1 MPKARIRNSTLDLYV
16 ARGGSSI
23 SITAVPEAA
32 GAAPGLVVH
41 HYGSKEGLRR
51 ARPALKPATSLW
63 RWDHESL

>member
-1 MPKARIRNSTLDLYV
+1 MAKARIRNSTLDLYV
-16 ARGGSSI
+16 AGGGSSI

-51 ARPALKPATSLW
+51 AVERL
-63 RWDHESL
+63 